1 MSILSWNHTRKG
13 TPMKQS
19 GSYGFLMITVM
30 MVRSSYSY
38 KHKHIMTEE
47 HKKSYLGRIPSQ
59 DFWDEA
65 YQLFL
70 EFATPEELEEDI
82 LKRETLQKINTAL
95 GYN

>member
-1 MSILSWNHTRKG
+1 MSTYINMDDFWVYMDKRKN
-13 TPMKQS
+13 
-19 GSYGFLMITVM
+19 
-30 MVRSSYSY
+30 
-38 KHKHIMTEE
+38 
-47 HKKSYLGRIPSQ
+47 SYLGRIPSQ

-82 LKRETLQKINTAL
+82 LKRETLEKISTAL

>member
-1 MSILSWNHTRKG
+1 
-13 TPMKQS
+13 
-19 GSYGFLMITVM
+19 
-30 MVRSSYSY
+30 
-38 KHKHIMTEE
+38 MTEE
-47 HKKSYLGRIPSQ
+47 HKKSYLDRIPSQ
-59 DFWDEA
+59 DFWNEA

>member
-1 MSILSWNHTRKG
+1 MSTYINMDDFWVHMDKRKN
-13 TPMKQS
+13 
-19 GSYGFLMITVM
+19 
-30 MVRSSYSY
+30 
-38 KHKHIMTEE
+38 
-47 HKKSYLGRIPSQ
+47 SYLGRIPSQ

-82 LKRETLQKINTAL
+82 LKRETLEKISTAL

>member
-1 MSILSWNHTRKG
+1 MSTYINMDDFWVYMDKRKN
-13 TPMKQS
+13 
-19 GSYGFLMITVM
+19 
-30 MVRSSYSY
+30 
-38 KHKHIMTEE
+38 
-47 HKKSYLGRIPSQ
+47 SYLGRIPSQ

-82 LKRETLQKINTAL
+82 LKRETLQKISTAL

>member
-1 MSILSWNHTRKG
+1 MSTYINIDDFWVYMDKRKN
-13 TPMKQS
+13 
-19 GSYGFLMITVM
+19 
-30 MVRSSYSY
+30 
-38 KHKHIMTEE
+38 
-47 HKKSYLGRIPSQ
+47 SYLGRIPSQ

-82 LKRETLQKINTAL
+82 LKRETLQKISTAL

>member
-1 MSILSWNHTRKG
+1 MNININMDDFWVYMDKR
-13 TPMKQS
+13 
-19 GSYGFLMITVM
+19 
-30 MVRSSYSY
+30 
-38 KHKHIMTEE
+38 
-47 HKKSYLGRIPSQ
+47 KKSYLGRIPSQ

-82 LKRETLQKINTAL
+82 LKRETLQKISTAL

>member
-1 MSILSWNHTRKG
+1 MSININMDDFWVYMDKRKN
-13 TPMKQS
+13 
-19 GSYGFLMITVM
+19 
-30 MVRSSYSY
+30 
-38 KHKHIMTEE
+38 
-47 HKKSYLGRIPSQ
+47 SYLGRIPSQ

-82 LKRETLQKINTAL
+82 LKRETLEKISTAL